1 VQIFFYGP
9 YNLHAKMLMTDDSM
23 FSISSANFDYR
34 SFRFQYEVALI
45 GYEPAIVEQLRTHVE
60 ETLKSSEAFNY
71 EIWEKRSYI
80 EKFFEWLLTPFR
92 HLL

>member
-1 VQIFFYGP
+1 
-9 YNLHAKMLMTDDSM
+9 MLVDDSV

-45 GYEPAIVEQLRTHVE
+45 GYDQSIIEQLQKHVE
-60 ETLKSSEAFNY
+60 ETLKSSETFIYDLWAR
-71 EIWEKRSYI
+71 RSWV